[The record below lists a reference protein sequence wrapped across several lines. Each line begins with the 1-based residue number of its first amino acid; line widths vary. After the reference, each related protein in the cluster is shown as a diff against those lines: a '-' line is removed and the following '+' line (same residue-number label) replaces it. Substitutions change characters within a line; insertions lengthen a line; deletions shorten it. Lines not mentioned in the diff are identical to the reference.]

1 MVDLKHSDMR
11 IVETAF
17 QSDPGYVL
25 NFSDRT
31 FREFFEDELRVD
43 IDDARYRTHGTSK
56 MNRLRSFIK
65 SENPTKVAAALRA
78 LWSYRESLD
87 HPRPVPEGTQH
98 RLFSLITRVESGE
111 DLPRTDAIDR
121 FNDDETLEELVAAIE
136 RDVHADRPGA
146 ALDRLHTYC
155 AKKFG
160 HLLDQRGISWT
171 REEPLHSRVGK
182 YVRALQSER
191 ELRDMT
197 LQIMKNAIGVFDK
210 FNHVRN
216 NQTLAH
222 DNQLPDKAEA
232 RFLFD
237 SITTLLR
244 FVRSMDTV
252 RFESH

>member
-31 FREFFEDELRVD
+31 FREFFEDELHLD
-43 IDDARYRTHGTSK
+43 IDADRYRVHGHSK
-56 MNRLRSFIK
+56 MNRLRTFIK
-65 SENPTKVAAALRA
+65 LEQPNIVAAALRA
-78 LWSYRESLD
+78 LWNYRQTLER
-87 HPRPVPEGTQH
+87 PRPVPEGTEH
-98 RLFSLITRVESGE
+98 RLLGLITRVENGQ
-111 DLPRTDAIDR
+111 DLARTDAIER
-121 FNDDETLEELVAAIE
+121 FTNDETLEELVAAIE
-136 RDVHADRPGA
+136 RDVQADRPSA

-155 AKKFG
+155 VKKFG
-160 HLLDQRGISWT
+160 HLLDKRGIVWT

-182 YVRALQSER
+182 YVKALQAER
-191 ELRDMT
+191 DLRDMT
-197 LQIMKNAIGVFDK
+197 LQILKNAIGVFDK

-222 DNQLPDKAEA
+222 DNKLPDKAEA

-237 SITTLLR
+237 SVTALLR
-244 FVRSMDTV
+244 FVRSVDTA
-252 RFESH
+252 RFEG